1 MITAIPQ
8 LLAYMSSHFTLKPGD
23 VVLTGTPAGVGALHQ
38 GDQLELILGEHY
50 RFLGLVG

>member
-8 LLAYMSSHFTLKPGD
+8 LLAYMSNHFTLKPGD
-23 VVLTGTPAGVGALHQ
+23 VVLTGTSAGVGALKKD
-38 GDQLELILGEHY
+38 DQLELILDGHY